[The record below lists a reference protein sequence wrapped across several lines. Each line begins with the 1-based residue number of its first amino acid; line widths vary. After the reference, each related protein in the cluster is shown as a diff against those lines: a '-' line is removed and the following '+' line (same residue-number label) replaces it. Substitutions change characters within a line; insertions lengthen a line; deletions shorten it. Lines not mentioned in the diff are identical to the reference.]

1 MAFANSDIRG
11 AGNGCVLWFRDL
23 IDIRSPYETGGQDLY
38 IRMSAAELGK
48 EFSKHGHIISVK
60 IKIAAAVAAIS
71 VILSLCI
78 FVRVRRRIT
87 GKLLIFIIVNKV
99 MTCTHI
105 YSFQLKF

>member
-23 IDIRSPYETGGQDLY
+23 IDIRSPNETGGQDLY

-48 EFSKHGHIISVK
+48 N
-60 IKIAAAVAAIS
+60 
-71 VILSLCI
+71 CY
-78 FVRVRRRIT
+78 RVRRRIT

-105 YSFQLKF
+105 YIFQLKF

>member
-23 IDIRSPYETGGQDLY
+23 IDIRSPNETGGQDLY
-38 IRMSAAELGK
+38 IRMSAAEFGK

-78 FVRVRRRIT
+78 FVIESEEE
-87 GKLLIFIIVNKV
+87 LLVN
-99 MTCTHI
+99 C
-105 YSFQLKF
+105 